1 MTEPVLNLTELQEE
15 MVKKIAQLSKENV
28 ALADSVEELS
38 KEKTEL
44 RLHNEKLTEANEKLH
59 IICKEQQEELDRYHQ
74 PCKCDTPE
82 EPEYLKPEEIKLKN
96 LYNQL
101 DEERWFYKSR
111 IKDFKTAIINN
122 EKPDF
127 FKAKL
132 HEAQKQLKR
141 IERLIKHV
149 LK

>member
-15 MVKKIAQLSKENV
+15 MVKKIAQLSKEN
-28 ALADSVEELS
+28 
-38 KEKTEL
+38 TEL
-44 RLHNEKLTEANEKLH
+44 KEH
-59 IICKEQQEELDRYHQ
+59 IRKIESICKEQQEELERYHQ
-74 PCKCDTPE
+74 PCKCDTPQ
-82 EPEYLKPEEIKLKN
+82 EPEYLKPEELKLKN

-101 DEERWFYKSR
+101 DEERWFYKNR

-127 FKAKL
+127 YKAKL

>member
-38 KEKTEL
+38 KENTEL
-44 RLHNEKLTEANEKLH
+44 KENIRKIES
-59 IICKEQQEELDRYHQ
+59 ICKEQQKELERYHQ
-74 PCKCDTPE
+74 PCKSAPE
-82 EPEYLKPEEIKLKN
+82 EPEYLKPEELKLKN

-101 DEERWFYKSR
+101 DEERWFYKNR